1 MDDICQGEAVW
12 DSNLTWNGD
21 WPQFTGCFQHAVLP
35 WMTCGCL
42 WVTSLFYVLHLIA
55 RPVNVLPTTALFIV
69 KLFACTSLVFLRIIQ
84 ILNVVQDAPSSN
96 AEILDYS
103 VHLVTYGLL
112 VAVLVLEKRKGVI
125 TSPVLFFFWLLSLF
139 VNIIPFYSKIKLREY
154 QDEVLDFCLFYA
166 VYAFTMVSFVVS
178 CVAERIP
185 PGFYNTNG
193 NLEVSASVLSRLTFW
208 WPTRMLIVS
217 YRGVREDKL
226 LALNPR
232 DSTAS
237 TVPVLQAHLREE
249 EVRCSSR
256 GAKLHRQ
263 RPQSS
268 VSFTKRRKRRS
279 ASSAAE
285 KNEPELQIDIN
296 SKAPPSSSSETTP
309 LFQGDS
315 GRYKQYSKGDSSSSS
330 SSSNSSSSSS
340 IFETKKTRQLSML
353 RAILRAFWKQMLC
366 VHSIVI
372 LQMVVILASPLIMR
386 AMIQFT
392 EARGGEPVWRG
403 YLYAGSLFLMNVVR
417 SLCQHSCLFL
427 TTCLAIRVSGSLTSA
442 VYRKALRM
450 NSEARRG
457 TSVGEIV
464 NLMSVDAHNI
474 EMFITYSFWVWLSSG
489 LVLVP
494 LYLLYTTVGVALFAG
509 AAFMAAL
516 FAVNTLLMNKL
527 RLFQRT
533 IMTIRDKRVK
543 VINEMLNGI
552 KILKLYAWEPSFEDK
567 VTKIRDQELS
577 VLLKVAFI
585 DSFICF
591 SWFASTYW
599 ITLFTF
605 MTYVFVDESHTLDAS
620 TAFVALSYFDTIRVG
635 LNIMPIMIR
644 EGVKSMVSMG
654 RISSY
659 LNTPDLD
666 TSHVV
671 KDSFSGENAVVVTD
685 GSFSWDKATPPALSR
700 INLEVERGSLVA
712 VVGQVGVGKSSLLS
726 AILGEMETVHGCVN
740 ITGSIAYVPQ
750 QAWIQ
755 NDTLKNN
762 ILFGRDCDHD
772 LYHRVLHACA
782 LEPDLEMLPAGD
794 MTEIGEKG
802 INLSGGQ
809 KQRVSVA
816 RAVYSDPD
824 VILLDDPLSAVDS
837 HVGRHMFEKVIG
849 NSGLLRGKTRILVT
863 HGLQWL
869 PRVDCIVVLSE
880 GRVTERGTYQQLLSH
895 DGPFAQFLTSYLI
908 TQDQESESDEEDE
921 EAQTVKRDILQRLA
935 SVHTETE
942 GEENAADIVLKHLS
956 GDHKDHGEKWPHGQ
970 KDHGEKRPHGQKDH
984 GEKRPHSQKDH
995 GEKRPH
1001 SQKDHGEKRPH
1012 SQKDHGE
1019 KWPHGQKDHGEKR
1032 PHGQKDHRDQGD
1044 QSKLMTEEEA
1054 DSGQVNIGVYRQ
1066 MAKSLGYKCSL
1077 LMLILYT
1084 ASHGWALGA
1093 NLWLTAWVDDSQ
1105 LRNLTALPPNSTDRQ
1120 QLNRFYLGVYTAF
1133 GVAQTVFIVLYS
1145 IVMALRRVHAART
1158 MHQKMLNRLLRAPM
1172 AFFDTTPL
1180 GRIVNRFSQ
1189 DMDMLDT
1196 EICLNLEVWT
1206 EQAELLVSSVLAIT
1220 ITTPIFLAV
1229 FAPASLLYY
1238 LALKFYIGTSCQL
1251 RRLQSKKRSPI
1262 YSHFGETLTGAHV
1275 IRAYGAQ
1282 QRFIGQS
1289 ESRVDAMMTCTYNSA
1304 AAASWLGI
1312 RLDFLGS
1319 LLVLAA
1325 AIFTVVSR
1333 DTLSSGNVGLSL
1345 TYALEVTGYMGF
1357 LVKMSTDL
1365 ENSIVS
1371 LERIAKYTTVQ
1382 SEADWVSSQHPKP
1395 DWPRQGHIRFQGYST
1410 RYRPGL
1416 DLVLHDLTCDIKA
1429 GEKVGIVGRTGAGK
1443 SSLTLALFRLIE
1455 AASGHV
1461 VIDDVDIASLGLHDV
1476 RNKLNILPQ
1485 DPVIFDGTLRMNLDP
1500 FEQHSDQQVW
1510 TVLDQ
1515 AHLKA
1520 YVAALPDRLQH
1531 LCGEGGENLSVGQR
1545 QLVCLARALLR
1556 KTKILVLDEATAAVD
1571 LETDDLIQT
1580 TIRQA
1585 FQDCTVLTIAHR
1597 INTVMDYDRILVLDN
1612 GRMIEFDSPTT
1623 LLQDSSS
1630 SFYSMAKDAGL
1641 V

>member
-1 MDDICQGEAVW
+1 MDICQGEAVW

-35 WMTCGCL
+35 WMTCGFL

-55 RPVNVLPTTALFIV
+55 RPVNVLPTTDLFIV

-125 TSPVLFFFWLLSLF
+125 TSLILFFFWLLSLF
-139 VNIIPFYSKIKLREY
+139 VNIIPFYSKIKLQEY

-166 VYAFTMVSFVVS
+166 VYAFTVVSFVVS

-208 WPTRMLIVS
+208 WPTRMLIAS

-263 RPQSS
+263 GPQSS
-268 VSFTKRRKRRS
+268 ESFTKRRKRRS

-296 SKAPPSSSSETTP
+296 NKAPPTFSRETTP

-315 GRYKQYSKGDSSSSS
+315 GRYNQYSKGDSSSSS
-330 SSSNSSSSSS
+330 SSSSSNSSSSNNST
-340 IFETKKTRQLSML
+340 FETKKTRQLSML
-353 RAILRAFWKQMLC
+353 RAVLRAFWKQILC

-372 LQMVVILASPLIMR
+372 LHMVAILASPLIMR
-386 AMIQFT
+386 AMIQFM

-417 SLCQHSCLFL
+417 SLCQHSCHFL
-427 TTCLAIRVSGSLTSA
+427 STCLAIRVSGSLTSA

-464 NLMSVDAHNI
+464 NLMSVDAHII
-474 EMFITYSFWVWLSSG
+474 ELFISFSPRVWLSPG

-494 LYLLYTTVGVALFAG
+494 LYLLYTTVGVALLAG

-533 IMTIRDKRVK
+533 IMSIKDKRVK
-543 VINEMLNGI
+543 VINEVLNGI

-567 VTKIRDQELS
+567 VTQIRDQELS
-577 VLLKVAFI
+577 VLLKAAFI
-585 DSFICF
+585 DSFLCF
-591 SWFASTYW
+591 SWSASTYW
-599 ITLFTF
+599 MTLFTF
-605 MTYVFVDESHTLDAS
+605 MTYVLVDESHTLDAS
-620 TAFVALSYFDTIRVG
+620 TAFVALSYFNTIRVG
-635 LNIMPIMIR
+635 LNIMPIVIR

-671 KDSFSGENAVVVTD
+671 KDCDSGVNAVVITN
-685 GSFSWDKATPPALSR
+685 GSFSWDKATPPALSH

-740 ITGSIAYVPQ
+740 ISGSIAYVPQ

-782 LEPDLEMLPAGD
+782 LEPDLEMLPVGD

-837 HVGRHMFEKVIG
+837 HVGRHMFDKVIG

-956 GDHKDHGEKWPHGQ
+956 GDHKDHGEKRPHGQ

-984 GEKRPHSQKDH
+984 GEKR
-995 GEKRPH
+995 
-1001 SQKDHGEKRPH
+1001 
-1012 SQKDHGE
+1012 
-1019 KWPHGQKDHGEKR
+1019 PHGQKDHGEKR

-1054 DSGQVNIGVYRQ
+1054 DSGQVNIGVYKQ
-1066 MAKSLGYKCSL
+1066 MAMSLGYKCSL
-1077 LMLILYT
+1077 LMLVLYT
-1084 ASHGWALGA
+1084 GGKGWALGA
-1093 NLWLTAWVDDSQ
+1093 NLWLTAWVDDPQ

-1120 QLNRFYLGVYTAF
+1120 QLNRFYLGVYTVF
-1133 GVAQTVFIVLYS
+1133 GVALTVFVVLYS
-1145 IVMALRRVHAART
+1145 ILMALRRVHAART

-1189 DMDMLDT
+1189 DMDMLDSQV
-1196 EICLNLEVWT
+1196 CLNLEVWM

-1220 ITTPIFLAV
+1220 ITTPIFLVV
-1229 FAPASLLYY
+1229 FAPTFLLYY
-1238 LALKFYIGTSCQL
+1238 LGLKFYIGTLCQL
-1251 RRLQSKKRSPI
+1251 HRLQSKKRSPI

-1289 ESRVDAMMTCTYNSA
+1289 ESRVDAMMTCTYNSV

-1345 TYALEVTGYMGF
+1345 TYALQVTSHLGF
-1357 LVKMSTDL
+1357 VVKLSTEL
-1365 ENSIVS
+1365 ESSIVS

-1382 SEADWVSSQHPKP
+1382 SEADWVSSRRPKP

-1416 DLVLHDLTCDIKA
+1416 DLVLHDLTCDMKA

-1520 YVAALPDRLQH
+1520 YVAALPDRLHH
-1531 LCGEGGENLSVGQR
+1531 LCGEGGENLSLGQR

-1585 FQDCTVLTIAHR
+1585 FRDCTVLTIAHR

-1623 LLQDSSS
+1623 LLQDTSS
-1630 SFYSMAKDAGL
+1630 SFYNMAKDAGL